1 MAVYAAIDIGT
12 NTLRLLVAETVGPD
26 DYTVLHEEQQ
36 ITRLGEEL
44 RSTGL
49 LQDAPQRRSLTVL
62 RTFAEVTRR
71 FKADQ
76 VAAIC
81 TSAVREARN
90 GEAFVAEVGREA
102 GLALRVIDGEEEA
115 RLTLLGV
122 RHGLRLGSRRVLAI
136 DIGGGSTEYVLARGE
151 VIEGIVSTGLGV
163 VKLTEQYLVSDPPT
177 VGELRKL
184 EDTVGTRVDRLR
196 LELPR
201 LEDTQLVGTAGTVTT
216 LAAIDLALVTY
227 DRQRVQGHRLSL
239 ARVRELLDRLT
250 PLPLQERRGVP
261 GLESGRADIIL
272 AGAAILAVSM
282 ERLGYHE
289 LRVSNDGLR
298 EGILLDLIRGEG
310 RTRSSE
316 SE

>member
-12 NTLRLLVAETVGPD
+12 NTVRLLVAETVGPD

-36 ITRLGEEL
+36 ITRLGEGL
-44 RSTGL
+44 RSTGV
-49 LQDAPQRRSLTVL
+49 LQDAPRRRSLTVL
-62 RTFAEVTRR
+62 RRFADLARSL
-71 FKADQ
+71 KAAEIAA
-76 VAAIC
+76 VA

-90 GEAFVAEVGREA
+90 GQEFVAEVWREA

-136 DIGGGSTEYVLARGE
+136 DIGGGSTEFVLARGE

-177 VGELRKL
+177 VDERRRL
-184 EDTVGTRVDRLR
+184 EEFVGTRIDRLR
-196 LELPR
+196 RELPG
-201 LEDTQLVGTAGTVTT
+201 LEAAQLVGTAGTVTT
-216 LAAIDLALVTY
+216 LAAVDLALVTY
-227 DRQRVQGHRLSL
+227 DRQKVRGHCLSL
-239 ARVRELLDRLT
+239 ARVRELLDRLAA
-250 PLPLQERRGVP
+250 LALRERRGIP
-261 GLESGRADIIL
+261 GLEPGRADIII

-298 EGILLDLIRGEG
+298 EGILLDLLRKQNFRGE
-310 RTRSSE
+310 
-316 SE
+316 

>member
-36 ITRLGEEL
+36 ITRLGEGL

-49 LQDAPQRRSLTVL
+49 LQDAPRRRSLTVL
-62 RTFAEVTRR
+62 KRFADLARS
-71 FKADQ
+71 FKAGE
-76 VAAIC
+76 VAAVA

-90 GEAFVAEVGREA
+90 GEEFVAEVGREA
-102 GLALRVIDGEEEA
+102 GLALRVIDGREEA

-122 RHGLRLGSRRVLAI
+122 RHGLRPGLPRILVM

-184 EDTVGTRVDRLR
+184 EDAVGTRVDRLR
-196 LELPR
+196 RELSR
-201 LEDTQLVGTAGTVTT
+201 LEEAQLVGTAGTVTT

-227 DRQRVQGHRLSL
+227 DRGKVHGHRLTR
-239 ARVRELLDRLT
+239 ARVRELLDRLAA
-250 PLPLQERRGVP
+250 LALRERRQVP
-261 GLESGRADIIL
+261 GLEPGRADIIL

-310 RTRSSE
+310 RTRLSGSA
-316 SE
+316 